1 MAGRANGRG
10 SKSSSTSKGVRERIK
25 DAREMKLSGIKSRK
39 KDTATSGTRGK
50 GVSPRP
56 RRAGPKGGTQITESV
71 DNLIG
76 GAFTKNGSKRGDL
89 PKTRAELREKRKE
102 LIQKRREQVT
112 DGERTRS
119 RRSGRDLTP
128 QQEAARERLKERL
141 ENKKNLGAK
150 RGRRSEEE
158 GDGTGRRIR
167 PSRGGIR
174 GRGGERLQE
183 LREKYGGKGA
193 GTKSSP
199 GPKRV
204 RPNEGR
210 VKPKDIDP
218 KRGGGDNQPNGT
230 GQKGRI
236 GPKRGGSNRNPIGQ
250 AGGNV
255 GPGGKGAIP
264 IYEKG
269 NGPKRGGGG
278 PKRGNPGPKRGARP
292 GMAMEIVTP
301 EMFFM

>member
-25 DAREMKLSGIKSRK
+25 DAREMGLSGIKSKK

-50 GVSPRP
+50 AGGARP
-56 RRAGPKGGTQITESV
+56 RRTGPKGGTQITESV

-89 PKTRAELREKRKE
+89 PKTRGELREKRKE
-102 LIQKRREQVT
+102 LIAKRKEKVQSQ
-112 DGERTRS
+112 DENRTLRGN
-119 RRSGRDLTP
+119 RRSA
-128 QQEAARERLKERL
+128 EK
-141 ENKKNLGAK
+141 
-150 RGRRSEEE
+150 
-158 GDGTGRRIR
+158 
-167 PSRGGIR
+167 
-174 GRGGERLQE
+174 LQE

-204 RPNEGR
+204 RLGKEEGDGTGR
-210 VKPKDIDP
+210 RTRPGGGGIKGRGPKGRPVGVDP
-218 KRGGGDNQPNGT
+218 TRGGGDNQPNRT

-269 NGPKRGGGG
+269 NGPKRGGNG
-278 PKRGNPGPKRGARP
+278 PKRSGPGPKRNGGPKRGARP

>member
-25 DAREMKLSGIKSRK
+25 DAREMGLSGIKSRK

-50 GVSPRP
+50 AGGARP

-76 GAFTKNGSKRGDL
+76 GAFTKNGSKGGNA
-89 PKTRAELREKRKE
+89 PKTRGELRAKRKE
-102 LIQKRREQVT
+102 LLAKRKEKAENRDE
-112 DGERTRS
+112 TRSLRDS
-119 RRSGRDLTP
+119 RRSA
-128 QQEAARERLKERL
+128 EKL
-141 ENKKNLGAK
+141 EK
-150 RGRRSEEE
+150 
-158 GDGTGRRIR
+158 
-167 PSRGGIR
+167 
-174 GRGGERLQE
+174 

-204 RPNEGR
+204 RFGEEERDETSRRTRPG
-210 VKPKDIDP
+210 
-218 KRGGGDNQPNGT
+218 RGGI
-230 GQKGRI
+230 KGRSPKGRPTGVTDTTPADRGR
-236 GPKRGGSNRNPIGQ
+236 GPR

-255 GPGGKGAIP
+255 GAEGRAPKSGRGQGGKGRGP
-264 IYEKG
+264 NSGMGQGRKG
-269 NGPKRGGGG
+269 GAGPKRSG
-278 PKRGNPGPKRGARP
+278 GPKRGARP